1 MSNITHRIIC
11 GSLSPHLVAPLGEVV
26 ETLGVEVISSG
37 GGVTTCPCPFPLC
50 PTSRPPQIEW
60 HLPNIL
66 NTVLFLLC
74 LRPKAMESAKLRL
87 NPPKCEPKINL
98 SSFKVSPRY

>member
-37 GGVTTCPCPFPLC
+37 GGGSQLVL
-50 PTSRPPQIEW
+50 
-60 HLPNIL
+60 
-66 NTVLFLLC
+66 VLFLCVL
-74 LRPKAMESAKLRL
+74 LPGHHK
-87 NPPKCEPKINL
+87 
-98 SSFKVSPRY
+98 